1 MKKSLLGIVFQS
13 LKNRYISNYLKLL
26 TVLCVTV
33 DMDIYGE
40 GGSRRESCLKLVN
53 FLVVLFLWRSFSFA
67 LDIRGPPTVTKNF

>member
-13 LKNRYISNYLKLL
+13 LKNRSISNCLKLL

-40 GGSRRESCLKLVN
+40 LGEVGGNHV
-53 FLVVLFLWRSFSFA
+53 
-67 LDIRGPPTVTKNF
+67 